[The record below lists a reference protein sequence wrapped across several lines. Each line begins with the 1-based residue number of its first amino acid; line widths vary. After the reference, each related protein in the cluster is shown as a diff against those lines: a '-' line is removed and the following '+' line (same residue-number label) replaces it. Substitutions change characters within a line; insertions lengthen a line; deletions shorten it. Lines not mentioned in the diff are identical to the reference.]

1 MLDGSK
7 SSNTISKDSSVSE
20 MVASESDIKSPSSPP
35 LEAEIADPVFVAKMT
50 ILQELMEIWA

>member
-1 MLDGSK
+1 
-7 SSNTISKDSSVSE
+7 